1 MIKLIATDLDGTLL
15 DPKSRLDPGRFWRV
29 FDRIKA
35 AGCHFVLASGDQYYC
50 MRNYFGPRGEELSY
64 VAENGAW
71 VRAEGGRTLFCAA
84 IPETLWKPVAR
95 SLRDHRAYPQ
105 AALLVCGKKQAYL
118 PANLPP
124 DQAAI
129 LAHFYPSST
138 VEEDLDAIGDEI
150 LKLCL
155 LVPEAETDRWFDG
168 LRRRL
173 PAGMTPTGG
182 GNGCIDL
189 IATGLHKAAGIRL
202 LLDEYG
208 VRPEECI
215 AFGDSGND
223 LEMLAFVGESYA
235 VANARPEVLAAAK
248 HRAPANSEHG
258 VLQVLEQLFPAR

>member
-71 VRAEGGRTLFCAA
+71 VRAEGGRTLFCAT

-95 SLRDHRAYPQ
+95 ALRDHRAYPQ
-105 AALLVCGKKQAYL
+105 AA
-118 PANLPP
+118 
-124 DQAAI
+124 
-129 LAHFYPSST
+129 
-138 VEEDLDAIGDEI
+138 
-150 LKLCL
+150 L

-189 IATGLHKAAGIRL
+189 IGTGLHKAAGIRL

-248 HRAPANSEHG
+248 HRAPANSEYG

>member
-95 SLRDHRAYPQ
+95 ALRDHRAYPQ

-124 DQAAI
+124 DLAAI

-138 VEEDLDAIGDEI
+138 VEENLDAIDDEI

-173 PAGMTPTGG
+173 
-182 GNGCIDL
+182 
-189 IATGLHKAAGIRL
+189 
-202 LLDEYG
+202 
-208 VRPEECI
+208 
-215 AFGDSGND
+215 
-223 LEMLAFVGESYA
+223 
-235 VANARPEVLAAAK
+235 
-248 HRAPANSEHG
+248 
-258 VLQVLEQLFPAR
+258 QL